1 MLKFLTVFAV
11 LTCLCLNSKAQI
23 DESRN
28 FVYLY
33 SDSVI
38 YAKNIRLRHNFF
50 NSLQL
55 RADSKPIPLQKIKF
69 FNNDE
74 GFFANI
80 KGLDAFGQIR
90 LSERIIAG
98 KINLY
103 QERPYTTFLNRRH
116 QDHNEVDV
124 RMFYNKAYGN
134 LKRVNYAN
142 LAVDMADNAE
152 SMDLLRNYRKN
163 MNTSKALYIGAGASV
178 VAALVTF
185 LVGTKEEFNH
195 QMEGPFPDRMEK
207 IKRKNGSLGFSIG
220 LLGIG
225 TGLAIGGYSTNVSGL
240 RKLESAVDTYNQ

>member
-74 GFFANI
+74 GFFANS
-80 KGLDAFGQIR
+80 KGLDAFGKIR

-103 QERPYTTFLNRRH
+103 QERPYSTFDSYRRRE
-116 QDHNEVDV
+116 HNEVDV

-134 LKRVNYAN
+134 LKKVNYAN
-142 LAVDMADNAE
+142 LAVDMADNTE
-152 SMDLLRNYRKN
+152 SMDFLRSYRKN

-185 LVGTKEEFNH
+185 FVERKEEFNH
-195 QMEGPFPDRMEK
+195 QSDLPFPDRMDN
-207 IKRKNGSLGFSIG
+207 IKGKKGNLGFSVG
-220 LLGIG
+220 LFGIG
-225 TGLAIGGYSTNVSGL
+225 AGLAIGGYSTHVSGL
-240 RKLESAVDTYNQ
+240 RKLESAIDTYNQ